1 MKTQAKNQSFLLKTW
16 FVVGVFASSALL
28 NACAP
33 NQEPITCDVPQIS
46 GDTIKLAKNTD
57 TIDLSIHIDGTV
69 SMLGYVQAGNSKYKQ
84 FLDSLDSVASSRWS
98 KQPPKY
104 YRFGTANNSIDRNTY
119 RQAQLPSFYQGG
131 AGYESSQIEKIV
143 SKPSETGVSI
153 IITDLYQKDADVQLV
168 QSQLTQQY
176 LNQGYAIGVLGL
188 KSEFNGTIYDVGPSN
203 QQFTYTTDGK
213 SEAKFHPFYVL
224 ILGSQGNVSQ
234 FYERLTENGLE
245 THQFSIFF
253 PHSMSS
259 VATVNVAESF
269 ETPRELKIV
278 KALNDG
284 KSVVR
289 VKDNEPIQLLMAT
302 EKKDGPITFQPNIK
316 LSTFPHSLP
325 IDASSIDIVSSIT
338 QYKNKKSGFQPA
350 ETQAIQVSK
359 IDIQESSLNLTGEI
373 DTNSLDKGLYQV
385 SVDLFAKDFQDP
397 DWWSAWNAGS
407 GGTDGAKTNNLQPF
421 LRVLKGNTAD
431 MMSNRDTPIARL
443 CYGIQLK

>member
-1 MKTQAKNQSFLLKTW
+1 
-16 FVVGVFASSALL
+16 
-28 NACAP
+28 
-33 NQEPITCDVPQIS
+33 
-46 GDTIKLAKNTD
+46 
-57 TIDLSIHIDGTV
+57 
-69 SMLGYVQAGNSKYKQ
+69 
-84 FLDSLDSVASSRWS
+84 
-98 KQPPKY
+98 
-104 YRFGTANNSIDRNTY
+104 
-119 RQAQLPSFYQGG
+119 
-131 AGYESSQIEKIV
+131 
-143 SKPSETGVSI
+143 
-153 IITDLYQKDADVQLV
+153 
-168 QSQLTQQY
+168 
-176 LNQGYAIGVLGL
+176 VLGL

-213 SEAKFHPFYVL
+213 SEDKFHPFYVL

-253 PHSMSS
+253 PRSISS
-259 VATVNVAESF
+259 VATINVSESF

-302 EKKDGPITFQPNIK
+302 KKKDGPITFQPNIK
-316 LSTFPHSLP
+316 LSTVPHSLP
-325 IDASSIDIVSSIT
+325 IDASSIKIVPSIT
-338 QYKNKKSGFQPA
+338 QYKNKKSGFQPV

-359 IDIQESSLNLTGEI
+359 IDIQKSSLNFTGEI
-373 DTNSLDKGLYQV
+373 DTNSLDEGLYQV

-397 DWWSAWNAGS
+397 DWWSAWSAGS

-431 MMSNRDTPIARL
+431 MMSNSDTPIARL
-443 CYGIQLK
+443 CYGIQIK